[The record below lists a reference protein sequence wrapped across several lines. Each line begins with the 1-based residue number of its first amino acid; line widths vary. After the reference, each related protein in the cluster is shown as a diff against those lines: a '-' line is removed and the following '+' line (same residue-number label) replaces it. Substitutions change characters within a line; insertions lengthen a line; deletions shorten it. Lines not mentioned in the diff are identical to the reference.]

1 MAQEKGVGTTSLS
14 QYWVSLFRCWI
25 QGVSSIEML
34 KRSFATGASMNPDS
48 QMYAGE
54 SFVFRSQLQTDHQGE
69 AYMLQHVPTI
79 HSVEPTS
86 SGILGGARL
95 TVKGDGFTVDPL
107 AADVVVGGAT
117 CQMQHVSLTEIVCI
131 LGPANS
137 GFPMQG
143 AAQAGSRGIE
153 RQIWHG
159 KGSDLDFE
167 ASALPDVSLLGRA
180 SMHDRSL
187 SFFEDPSTKTNEHLF
202 PIERFRGFFRPP
214 ASGSYTLVSAAHGET
229 AVWVASNADSIES
242 LEKVI
247 FQSDPG
253 SYSPSKRDFS
263 RFTRMMKVQSYG
275 HPAYRVKLEASRRS
289 RKLRFEQG
297 SRYYIEAWYRSTW
310 YLEYFALAAIHH
322 STNLNEI
329 DKPDAIDEKQL
340 ISLETVFEPAKYH
353 IRIRGSGGAKPNGQF
368 KVRFG
373 GKESRSI
380 SVDADSNVM
389 ASAIRELLSNC
400 EVSTTDIPVERD
412 SAGSPSDCRL
422 GMGWEY
428 RGLKSTTEDG
438 EECLD
443 WDSVE
448 TASFSWDAWLVLSA
462 GLDKNLCRNP
472 TWDPAGPLCFYLN
485 SNGQPTAKS
494 CGIPL
499 CGAGADDAEM
509 PADREPFPM
518 VITFELLSEVHGSPP
533 WGMYQ
538 GGFVDQDGVEPKV
551 QRGNAFCGSKSL
563 HFSNTF
569 GRLDS
574 NRWGRSNMEGIT
586 CDEWYCP
593 QWGWSTDDFP
603 WICMAYR

>member
-1 MAQEKGVGTTSLS
+1 MTG
-14 QYWVSLFRCWI
+14 I
-25 QGVSSIEML
+25 SSIEML
-34 KRSFATGASMNPDS
+34 KSLFAGASMKPDS
-48 QMYAGE
+48 EMYGGE
-54 SFVFRSQLQTDHQGE
+54 SFVFRSQLQIDHQGE

-86 SGILGGARL
+86 SGVLGGARL

-107 AADVVVGGAT
+107 AADIVVSGAR

-131 LGPANS
+131 LGPAIS
-137 GFPMQG
+137 GFPTQG
-143 AAQAGSRGIE
+143 AVQAGSRGIE
-153 RQIWHG
+153 RQIWYD
-159 KGSDLDFE
+159 KGNAFDFE
-167 ASALPDVSLLGRA
+167 ASALPDVSLLGQA
-180 SMHDRSL
+180 SMDDRS
-187 SFFEDPSTKTNEHLF
+187 SPFFEDPSTVTDQYLF
-202 PIERFRGFFRPP
+202 PMERFRGFFRPP

-229 AVWVASNADSIES
+229 AVWVASKADSTES

-247 FQSDPG
+247 FQSLD
-253 SYSPSKRDFS
+253 SPDKRDFS
-263 RFTRMMKVQSYG
+263 PFMSGTASIYDRWK
-275 HPAYRVKLEASRRS
+275 PAYRVQLEASRRS
-289 RKLRFEQG
+289 RKLHFEQG
-297 SRYYIEAWYRSTW
+297 SRYYIEAWYRSAW
-310 YLEYFALAAIHH
+310 FLEYFALAAIQH

-340 ISLETVFEPAKYH
+340 ISLESINTPAKYN
-353 IRIRGSGGAKPNGQF
+353 IRIRGSGGTKLNGQF
-368 KVRFG
+368 KVRLG

-400 EVSTTDIPVERD
+400 EVSLTNMPVERD
-412 SAGSPSDCRL
+412 SAGSASDCRL
-422 GMGWEY
+422 GVGMEY

-472 TWDPAGPLCFYLN
+472 TWDPAGPMCFYMD

-499 CGAGADDAEM
+499 CGAGADDSEM
-509 PADREPFPM
+509 PDDRDPFPM
-518 VITFELLSEVHGSPP
+518 VMTFEGIPEVHGSPP

-538 GGFVDQDGVEPKV
+538 GGFVDQDGAKPKV
-551 QRGNAFCGSKSL
+551 QRGNAFCGSRSL

-569 GRLDS
+569 GRLDNS
-574 NRWGRSNMEGIT
+574 DLWGRSDMKGVNCEG
-586 CDEWYCP
+586 WYCP
-593 QWGWSTDDFP
+593 QWGWTTDEFP